1 MNERARNLAV
11 GITVLVSL
19 VMLGAMIAIFTTLPG
34 MFQGGYPVRMLSNST
49 HDIEA
54 GYPVHFAGVRIGY
67 VREVGF
73 TDPADPNGGVTILA
87 RIDRDVRLP
96 GNVNAY
102 VVAKGFV
109 GSAWIEIKPD
119 GPARTDPGTGKPLAQ
134 LPRDGSVPLRVT
146 HLGSNMIPDELKT
159 AIDDMRSGF
168 KDLGAL
174 AKNLNGLLA
183 PGETA
188 ATGAVSTAPAAP
200 DARAMLA
207 KLSKTLDGLAATVGD
222 PENQANLKITLANLA
237 KVSAQ
242 APEMVDS
249 LKATLAQARSTLEKT
264 DAAIQTTTAAV
275 DKVGGNIDRIWPKLM
290 DDADKLATLLTALNR
305 IASKLETTDGTAG
318 KLLNDPKLYNNL
330 LEITNQLTSLTK
342 EFRVLLE
349 TWEKN
354 GVGIK
359 LK

>member
-19 VMLGAMIAIFTTLPG
+19 VMLGVMIAIFTTLPAA
-34 MFQGGYPVRMLSNST
+34 FRGGYPVRMLSAST
-49 HDIEA
+49 YDIEA
-54 GYPVHFAGVRIGY
+54 GYPVHFAGVRIGH

-73 TDPADPNGGVTILA
+73 TDAADPNGGVTILA
-87 RIDRDVRLP
+87 RVDRDVRLP
-96 GNVNAY
+96 GNVDAY
-102 VVAKGFV
+102 VTSKGFV

-119 GPARTDPGTGKPLAQ
+119 GPPRTDPRTGRPLAQ
-134 LPRDGSVPLRVT
+134 LPRDGSVPLRLT
-146 HLGSNMIPDELKT
+146 HLGSNMIPDELKG
-159 AIDDMRSGF
+159 AIEDLRSGF

-183 PGETA
+183 PGA
-188 ATGAVSTAPAAP
+188 AAGAPSTAPAAP
-200 DARAMLA
+200 DAREMLA
-207 KLSKTLDGLAATVGD
+207 KLDKTLDGLAAIVGD
-222 PENQANLKITLANLA
+222 PENQANIKATLANLS

-242 APEMVDS
+242 APELADF
-249 LKATLAQARSTLEKT
+249 LKATLAQARATLEKT
-264 DAAIQTTTAAV
+264 DAALQTTSAAV
-275 DKVGGNIDRIWPKLM
+275 DKASANLDRIWPKLM

-305 IASKLETTDGTAG
+305 IASKLETAEGSAG

-330 LEITNQLTSLTK
+330 LEITSQLTSLTK
-342 EFRVLLE
+342 EFRVLVE
-349 TWEKN
+349 TWEKS